1 MTIKKATYQE
11 NQEILTYAQK
21 VFKESTM
28 GLVENQELPL
38 MSSFSEDDGYY
49 LVYSENNVMKGWLG
63 LASTFNFYDGE
74 RVGMISEVYVIPE
87 YRRKGIA
94 RQLCTEGIKNLKER
108 GHHKVHLNVFA
119 GNGAKQLYQKLG
131 FEEVS
136 ILMVKNINMDTNT

>member
-1 MTIKKATYQE
+1 
-11 NQEILTYAQK
+11 
-21 VFKESTM
+21 
-28 GLVENQELPL
+28 
-38 MSSFSEDDGYY
+38 
-49 LVYSENNVMKGWLG
+49 MKGWLG

-94 RQLCTEGIKNLKER
+94 RQLCIEGIKNLKER

-131 FEEVS
+131 FQEAS
-136 ILMVKNINMDTNT
+136 ILMVKNINMDTKT

>member
-1 MTIKKATYQE
+1 MTIRKATYQE
-11 NQEILTYAQK
+11 NQEILTYAQE

-94 RQLCTEGIKNLKER
+94 RQLCIEGIKNLKER

-131 FEEVS
+131 FQEVS
-136 ILMVKNINMDTNT
+136 ILMVKNINMDTKT

>member
-1 MTIKKATYQE
+1 MTIRKATYQE

-94 RQLCTEGIKNLKER
+94 RQLCIEGIKNLKEQ
-108 GHHKVHLNVFA
+108 GHHKIHLNVFA

-131 FEEVS
+131 FQEVS
-136 ILMVKNINMDTNT
+136 ILMVKNINMDIKT

>member
-1 MTIKKATYQE
+1 MTIRKATYQE

-94 RQLCTEGIKNLKER
+94 RQLCIEGIKNLKER

-131 FEEVS
+131 FQEVS
-136 ILMVKNINMDTNT
+136 ILMVKNIKMDTKT

>member
-1 MTIKKATYQE
+1 MTIRKATYQE

-94 RQLCTEGIKNLKER
+94 RQLCIEGIKNLKER
-108 GHHKVHLNVFA
+108 GHRKVHLNVFA

-131 FEEVS
+131 FQEVS
-136 ILMVKNINMDTNT
+136 ILMVKNINMDTKT